1 MQKLMERMRSYLMIA
16 LGTALTAAAFGLIV
30 LPQGL
35 AAGGITGLSVLLS
48 RVMPLPVSAIV
59 FVLNAGLFLLGWACV
74 GRDFAFKTLLVSLL
88 FPVLLEL
95 FQRLDILTEL
105 SADPLISSLLAGG
118 MLGFGTGLVLLG
130 NGSCGGFDILGVVLN
145 KKLGVPVSLV
155 MFLCDVAV
163 LIAQALK
170 LGILNTVYGV
180 LVILVSSFTINRV
193 LTNGKEEGQMLIFSQ
208 KYEEIRRALLDD
220 QDVGLTFLNGETG
233 YMRRPIKVIV
243 TVMPHSKIEN
253 VKKAV
258 YGIDPT
264 AFLLLNSTRYVGG
277 KGYTISR

>member
-59 FVLNAGLFLLGWACV
+59 FVLNAGLFLLGWALV

-95 FQRLDILTEL
+95 FQRLDLLAEL

-155 MFLCDVAV
+155 MFLCDGAV

-208 KYEEIRRALLDD
+208 RYEEIRWALLDD

-277 KGYTISR
+277 KGYTLSR

>member
-1 MQKLMERMRSYLMIA
+1 MQKLMERMHSYLMIA

-95 FQRLDILTEL
+95 FQRLDIRTEL

-155 MFLCDVAV
+155 MVLCDGSV

-170 LGILNTVYGV
+170 LGVLNTVYGV
-180 LVILVSSFTINRV
+180 LVILVCSFTINRV

-243 TVMPHSKIEN
+243 TVMPHSKIET

>member
-1 MQKLMERMRSYLMIA
+1 MKNLREKFRSYLLIA
-16 LGTALTAAAFGLIV
+16 LGTALTAGAFGLIV
-30 LPQGL
+30 LPQRM

-48 RVMPLPVSAIV
+48 RVLPLPVAAIV
-59 FVLNAGLFLLGWACV
+59 FVLNAGLFLLGWACA
-74 GRDFAFKTLLVSLL
+74 GREFAFKTLLVSLL

-95 FQRLDILTEL
+95 FQRMDILAALCT
-105 SADPLISSLLAGG
+105 DPLLSSLLAGG

-145 KKLGVPVSLV
+145 KKLGLPVSLV
-155 MFLCDVAV
+155 MFLCDSTV
-163 LIAQALK
+163 LISQALTV
-170 LGILNTVYGV
+170 GVLNTVYGV
-180 LVILVSSFTINRV
+180 LVILVCSFTLNRV

-208 KYEEIRRALLDD
+208 KYEEIRRALLED

-233 YMRRPIKVIV
+233 YQRRPIKVIV

-277 KGYTISR
+277 KGYTLSR

>member
-1 MQKLMERMRSYLMIA
+1 MYKRQA

-155 MFLCDVAV
+155 MFLCDGAV
-163 LIAQALK
+163 LIAQALSA
-170 LGILNTVYGV
+170 GILNTVYGV
-180 LVILVSSFTINRV
+180 LVILVSSFTVNRV

>member
-1 MQKLMERMRSYLMIA
+1 MKNLREKFRSYLLIA
-16 LGTALTAAAFGLIV
+16 LGTALTAGAFGLIV
-30 LPQGL
+30 LPQRM

-48 RVMPLPVSAIV
+48 RVLPLPVAAIV
-59 FVLNAGLFLLGWACV
+59 FVLNAGLFLLGWGCV
-74 GRDFAFKTLLVSLL
+74 GREFAFRTLLVSLL

-95 FQRLDILTEL
+95 FQRMDILAALCT
-105 SADPLISSLLAGG
+105 DPLLSSLLAGG

-145 KKLGVPVSLV
+145 KKLGLPVSLV
-155 MFLCDVAV
+155 MFLCDSTV
-163 LIAQALK
+163 LISQALTV
-170 LGILNTVYGV
+170 GVLNTVYGV
-180 LVILVSSFTINRV
+180 LVILVCSFTLNRV

-208 KYEEIRRALLDD
+208 KYEEIRRALLED

-233 YMRRPIKVIV
+233 YQRRPIKVIV

-277 KGYTISR
+277 KGYTLSR

>member
-1 MQKLMERMRSYLMIA
+1 MQKLMEKMRSYLMIA

-95 FQRLDILTEL
+95 FQRLDLLAEL

-155 MFLCDVAV
+155 MFLCDGAV

-258 YGIDPT
+258 YVIDPT

>member
-95 FQRLDILTEL
+95 FQRLDLLAEL

-118 MLGFGTGLVLLG
+118 ILGFGTGLVLLG

-155 MFLCDVAV
+155 MFLCDGAV

-208 KYEEIRRALLDD
+208 KFEEIRRALLDD

>member
-95 FQRLDILTEL
+95 FQRLDLLAEL

-155 MFLCDVAV
+155 MFLRDGAV

>member
-1 MQKLMERMRSYLMIA
+1 MEKLRSYLMIA

-30 LPQGL
+30 LPQGM
-35 AAGGITGLSVLLS
+35 AAGGITGLSVLIGRALL
-48 RVMPLPVSAIV
+48 LPVSAIV
-59 FVLNAGLFLLGWACV
+59 FALNAGLFLLGWAGV
-74 GRDFAFKTLLVSLL
+74 GKDFAFKTLLVSLL

-95 FQRLDILTEL
+95 FQSRDVLTEL
-105 SADPLISSLLAGG
+105 GADPLISSLLAGG
-118 MLGFGTGLVLLG
+118 MLGLGTGLVLLG

-155 MFLCDVAV
+155 MFLCDGAV
-163 LIAQALK
+163 RIAQALSA
-170 LGILNTVYGV
+170 GILNTVYGV
-180 LVILVSSFTINRV
+180 LVILVSSFTVNRV
-193 LTNGKEEGQMLIFSQ
+193 LTNGREEGQMLIFSQ
-208 KYEEIRRALLDD
+208 RYEEIRRVLLEE

>member
-155 MFLCDVAV
+155 MFLCDGAV

>member
-1 MQKLMERMRSYLMIA
+1 MQKLMERMHSYLMIA

-155 MFLCDVAV
+155 MVLCDGSV

-170 LGILNTVYGV
+170 LGVLNTVYGL
-180 LVILVSSFTINRV
+180 LVILVCSFTINRV

-243 TVMPHSKIEN
+243 TVMPHSKIET

>member
-1 MQKLMERMRSYLMIA
+1 MKNLREKFRSYLLIA
-16 LGTALTAAAFGLIV
+16 LGTALTAGAFGLIV
-30 LPQGL
+30 LPQRM

-48 RVMPLPVSAIV
+48 RVLPLPVAAIV
-59 FVLNAGLFLLGWACV
+59 FVLNAGLFLLGWACA
-74 GRDFAFKTLLVSLL
+74 GREFAFKTLLVSLL

-95 FQRLDILTEL
+95 FQRMDILTAL
-105 SADPLISSLLAGG
+105 CTDPLLSSLLAGG

-145 KKLGVPVSLV
+145 KKLGLPVSLV
-155 MFLCDVAV
+155 MFLCDSTV
-163 LIAQALK
+163 LISQALTV
-170 LGILNTVYGV
+170 GVLNTVYGV
-180 LVILVSSFTINRV
+180 LVILVCSFTINRV

-208 KYEEIRRALLDD
+208 KYEEIRRALLED

-233 YMRRPIKVIV
+233 YQRRPIKVIV

-277 KGYTISR
+277 KGYTLSR

>member
-1 MQKLMERMRSYLMIA
+1 MEKLRSYLMIA

-30 LPQGL
+30 LPQGM
-35 AAGGITGLSVLLS
+35 AAGGITGLSVLLG
-48 RVMPLPVSAIV
+48 RALPLPVSAIV
-59 FVLNAGLFLLGWACV
+59 FALNAGLFFLGWV
-74 GRDFAFKTLLVSLL
+74 GVGKDFAFKTLLVSLL

-95 FQRLDILTEL
+95 FQSRDVLTEL
-105 SADPLISSLLAGG
+105 GADPLISSLLAGG
-118 MLGFGTGLVLLG
+118 MLGLGTGLVLLG

-155 MFLCDVAV
+155 MFLCDGAV
-163 LIAQALK
+163 LIAQALSA
-170 LGILNTVYGV
+170 GILNTAYGV
-180 LVILVSSFTINRV
+180 LVILVSSFTVNRV
-193 LTNGKEEGQMLIFSQ
+193 LTNGREEGQMLIFSQ
-208 KYEEIRRALLDD
+208 RYEEIRRVLLEE

-233 YMRRPIKVIV
+233 YLRRPIKVIV

>member
-74 GRDFAFKTLLVSLL
+74 GRVFAFKTLLVSLL

-155 MFLCDVAV
+155 MVLCDGSV

-170 LGILNTVYGV
+170 LGVLNTVYGV
-180 LVILVSSFTINRV
+180 LVILVCSFTINRV

-243 TVMPHSKIEN
+243 TVMPHSKIET

>member
-1 MQKLMERMRSYLMIA
+1 MQKLMEKMRSYLMIA

-95 FQRLDILTEL
+95 FQRQDLLAEL

-155 MFLCDVAV
+155 MFLCDGAV

>member
-1 MQKLMERMRSYLMIA
+1 M
-16 LGTALTAAAFGLIV
+16 V
-30 LPQGL
+30 
-35 AAGGITGLSVLLS
+35 
-48 RVMPLPVSAIV
+48 
-59 FVLNAGLFLLGWACV
+59 
-74 GRDFAFKTLLVSLL
+74 
-88 FPVLLEL
+88 
-95 FQRLDILTEL
+95 
-105 SADPLISSLLAGG
+105 
-118 MLGFGTGLVLLG
+118 
-130 NGSCGGFDILGVVLN
+130 
-145 KKLGVPVSLV
+145 
-155 MFLCDVAV
+155 LCDGSV

-170 LGILNTVYGV
+170 LGVLNTVYGV
-180 LVILVSSFTINRV
+180 LVILVCSFTINRV

-243 TVMPHSKIEN
+243 TVMPHSKIET

>member
-1 MQKLMERMRSYLMIA
+1 MKNLREKFRSYLLIA
-16 LGTALTAAAFGLIV
+16 LGTALTAGAFGLIV
-30 LPQGL
+30 LPQRM

-48 RVMPLPVSAIV
+48 RVLPLPVAAIV
-59 FVLNAGLFLLGWACV
+59 FVLNAGLFLLGWACA
-74 GRDFAFKTLLVSLL
+74 GREFAFRTLLVSLL

-95 FQRLDILTEL
+95 FQRMDILAALCT
-105 SADPLISSLLAGG
+105 DPLLSSLLAGG

-155 MFLCDVAV
+155 MFLCDGAV

-277 KGYTISR
+277 KGYTLSR

>member
-1 MQKLMERMRSYLMIA
+1 MKKLKERMRSYLMIA

-48 RVMPLPVSAIV
+48 RVLPLPVSAIV
-59 FVLNAGLFLLGWACV
+59 FALNAGLFLLGWACV

-155 MFLCDVAV
+155 MVLCDGSV

-170 LGILNTVYGV
+170 LGVLNTVYGV
-180 LVILVSSFTINRV
+180 LVILVCSFTINRV

-243 TVMPHSKIEN
+243 TVMPHSKIET

>member
-1 MQKLMERMRSYLMIA
+1 M
-16 LGTALTAAAFGLIV
+16 
-30 LPQGL
+30 
-35 AAGGITGLSVLLS
+35 
-48 RVMPLPVSAIV
+48 
-59 FVLNAGLFLLGWACV
+59 
-74 GRDFAFKTLLVSLL
+74 
-88 FPVLLEL
+88 LLEL
-95 FQRLDILTEL
+95 FQHLDILAEL
-105 SADPLISSLLAGG
+105 SADPLLSSLLAGG

-155 MFLCDVAV
+155 MFLCDGAV

-208 KYEEIRRALLDD
+208 RYEEIRRALLDD

-258 YGIDPT
+258 YGVDPT

>member
-1 MQKLMERMRSYLMIA
+1 MKNLREKFRSYLLIA
-16 LGTALTAAAFGLIV
+16 LGTALTAGAFGLIV
-30 LPQGL
+30 LPQRM
-35 AAGGITGLSVLLS
+35 AAGGITGLSVLIS
-48 RVMPLPVSAIV
+48 RVLPLPVSGIV

-74 GRDFAFKTLLVSLL
+74 GREFAFRTLLVSLL

-95 FQRLDILTEL
+95 FQSMDILAALCT
-105 SADPLISSLLAGG
+105 DPLLSSLLAGG

-145 KKLGVPVSLV
+145 KKLGLPVSLV
-155 MFLCDVAV
+155 MFLCDSTV
-163 LIAQALK
+163 LISQALTV
-170 LGILNTVYGV
+170 GVLNTVYGV
-180 LVILVSSFTINRV
+180 LVILVCSFTLNRV

-208 KYEEIRRALLDD
+208 KYEEIRRALLED

-233 YMRRPIKVIV
+233 YQRRPIKVIV

-277 KGYTISR
+277 KGYTLSR

>member
-1 MQKLMERMRSYLMIA
+1 MQKLMERMHSYLMIA

-155 MFLCDVAV
+155 MVLCDGSV

-170 LGILNTVYGV
+170 LGVLNTVYGV
-180 LVILVSSFTINRV
+180 LVILVCSFTINRV

-243 TVMPHSKIEN
+243 TVMPHSKIET

>member
-1 MQKLMERMRSYLMIA
+1 MKNLREKFRSYLLIA
-16 LGTALTAAAFGLIV
+16 LGTALTAGAFGLIV
-30 LPQGL
+30 LPQRM

-48 RVMPLPVSAIV
+48 RVLPLPVAAIV
-59 FVLNAGLFLLGWACV
+59 FVLNAGLFLLGWACA
-74 GRDFAFKTLLVSLL
+74 GREFAFRTLLVSLL

-95 FQRLDILTEL
+95 FQRMDILAALCT
-105 SADPLISSLLAGG
+105 DPLLSSILAGG

-145 KKLGVPVSLV
+145 KKLGLPVSLV
-155 MFLCDVAV
+155 MFLCDSTV
-163 LIAQALK
+163 LISQALTV
-170 LGILNTVYGV
+170 GVLNTVYGV
-180 LVILVSSFTINRV
+180 LVILVCSFTLNRV

-208 KYEEIRRALLDD
+208 KYEEIRRALLED

-233 YMRRPIKVIV
+233 YQRRPIKVIV

-277 KGYTISR
+277 KGYTLSR

>member
-1 MQKLMERMRSYLMIA
+1 MKNLREKFRSYLLIA
-16 LGTALTAAAFGLIV
+16 LGTALTAGALGLIV
-30 LPQGL
+30 LPQRM

-48 RVMPLPVSAIV
+48 RVLPLPVAAIV
-59 FVLNAGLFLLGWACV
+59 FVLNAGLFLLGWACA
-74 GRDFAFKTLLVSLL
+74 GREFAFKTLLVSLL

-95 FQRLDILTEL
+95 FQRMDVLAALCT
-105 SADPLISSLLAGG
+105 DPLLSSLLAGG

-145 KKLGVPVSLV
+145 KKLGLPVSLV
-155 MFLCDVAV
+155 MFLCDSTV
-163 LIAQALK
+163 LISQALTV
-170 LGILNTVYGV
+170 GVLNTVYGV
-180 LVILVSSFTINRV
+180 LVILVCSFTLNRV

-208 KYEEIRRALLDD
+208 KYEEIRRALLED

-233 YMRRPIKVIV
+233 YQRRPIKVIV

-277 KGYTISR
+277 KGYTLSR

>member
-16 LGTALTAAAFGLIV
+16 LGTALTAAALGLIV

-95 FQRLDILTEL
+95 FQRLDLLAEL

-155 MFLCDVAV
+155 MFLCDGAV

-233 YMRRPIKVIV
+233 YMRRPIKVIA

>member
-1 MQKLMERMRSYLMIA
+1 MQKLMEKMRSYLMIA

-95 FQRLDILTEL
+95 FQRLDLLAEL

-155 MFLCDVAV
+155 MFLCDGAV

>member
-1 MQKLMERMRSYLMIA
+1 MKNLREKFRSYLLIA
-16 LGTALTAAAFGLIV
+16 LGTALTAGALGLIV
-30 LPQGL
+30 LPQRM

-48 RVMPLPVSAIV
+48 RVLPLPVAAIV
-59 FVLNAGLFLLGWACV
+59 FVLNAGLFLLGWACA
-74 GRDFAFKTLLVSLL
+74 GREFAFRTLLVSLL

-95 FQRLDILTEL
+95 FQRMDILAALCT
-105 SADPLISSLLAGG
+105 DPLLSSLLAGG

-145 KKLGVPVSLV
+145 KKLGLPVSLV
-155 MFLCDVAV
+155 MFPCDSTV
-163 LIAQALK
+163 LISQALTV
-170 LGILNTVYGV
+170 GVLNTVYGV
-180 LVILVSSFTINRV
+180 LVILVCSFTLNRV

-208 KYEEIRRALLDD
+208 KYEEIRRALLED

-233 YMRRPIKVIV
+233 YQRRPIKVIV

-277 KGYTISR
+277 KGYTLSR

>member
-1 MQKLMERMRSYLMIA
+1 MKKLVEKLRSYLIIA

-95 FQRLDILTEL
+95 FQRLDILAEL

-155 MFLCDVAV
+155 MFLCDGAV

-170 LGILNTVYGV
+170 LGVLNTVYGV
-180 LVILVSSFTINRV
+180 LVILVCSFTVNRV

-208 KYEEIRRALLDD
+208 RYEEIRRALLDD

-233 YMRRPIKVIV
+233 YQRRPIKVIV

-277 KGYTISR
+277 KGYTLSR

>member
-1 MQKLMERMRSYLMIA
+1 MKNLREKFRSYLLIA
-16 LGTALTAAAFGLIV
+16 LGTALTAGAFGLIV
-30 LPQGL
+30 LPQRM

-48 RVMPLPVSAIV
+48 RVLPLPVSGVV
-59 FVLNAGLFLLGWACV
+59 FVLNAGLFLLGWACA
-74 GRDFAFKTLLVSLL
+74 GREFAFKTLLVSLL

-95 FQRLDILTEL
+95 FQRIDILAALCT
-105 SADPLISSLLAGG
+105 DPLLSSLLAGG

-130 NGSCGGFDILGVVLN
+130 NGSSGGFDILGVVLN

-155 MFLCDVAV
+155 MFLCDSTV
-163 LIAQALK
+163 LISQALTV
-170 LGILNTVYGV
+170 GVLNTVYGV
-180 LVILVSSFTINRV
+180 LVILVCSFTLNRV

-208 KYEEIRRALLDD
+208 RYEEIRRALLED

-233 YMRRPIKVIV
+233 YQRRPIKVIV

-277 KGYTISR
+277 KGYTLSR

>member
-1 MQKLMERMRSYLMIA
+1 MKNLREKFRSYLLIA
-16 LGTALTAAAFGLIV
+16 LGTALTAGALGLIV
-30 LPQGL
+30 LPQRM

-48 RVMPLPVSAIV
+48 RVLPLPVAAIV
-59 FVLNAGLFLLGWACV
+59 FVLNAGLFLLGWACA
-74 GRDFAFKTLLVSLL
+74 GREFAFKTLLVSLL

-95 FQRLDILTEL
+95 FQRMDILAALCT
-105 SADPLISSLLAGG
+105 DPLLSSLLAGG

-155 MFLCDVAV
+155 MFLCDGAV

-277 KGYTISR
+277 KGYTLSR

>member
-1 MQKLMERMRSYLMIA
+1 MQKLMERMRAYLMIA

-95 FQRLDILTEL
+95 FQRLDLLAEL

-155 MFLCDVAV
+155 MFLCDGAV

>member
-1 MQKLMERMRSYLMIA
+1 MQKLMEKIRPYLMIA

-30 LPQGL
+30 LPQGM
-35 AAGGITGLSVLLS
+35 AAGGITGLSVLLG
-48 RVMPLPVSAIV
+48 RVLPLPVSAIV

-95 FQRLDILTEL
+95 FQHLDILAEL
-105 SADPLISSLLAGG
+105 SADPLLSSLLAGG

-155 MFLCDVAV
+155 MFLCDGAV

-208 KYEEIRRALLDD
+208 RYEEIRRALLDD

-258 YGIDPT
+258 YGVDPT

>member
-35 AAGGITGLSVLLS
+35 AAGGITGLSVLLN

-105 SADPLISSLLAGG
+105 SADPLISGILAGG

-155 MFLCDVAV
+155 MFLCDGAV

>member
-1 MQKLMERMRSYLMIA
+1 MKNLREKFRSYLRIA
-16 LGTALTAAAFGLIV
+16 LGTALTAGAFGLIV
-30 LPQGL
+30 LPQSM

-48 RVMPLPVSAIV
+48 RVLPLPVAAIV

-74 GRDFAFKTLLVSLL
+74 GREFAFKTLLVSLL

-95 FQRLDILTEL
+95 FQRMDILAALCT
-105 SADPLISSLLAGG
+105 DPLLSSLLAGG

-145 KKLGVPVSLV
+145 KKLGLPVSLV
-155 MFLCDVAV
+155 MFLCDSTV
-163 LIAQALK
+163 LISQALTV
-170 LGILNTVYGV
+170 GVLNTVYGV
-180 LVILVSSFTINRV
+180 LVILVCSFTLNRV

-208 KYEEIRRALLDD
+208 KYEEIRRALLED

-233 YMRRPIKVIV
+233 YQRRPIKVIV

-277 KGYTISR
+277 KGYTLSR

>member
-95 FQRLDILTEL
+95 FQRLDLLAEL

-155 MFLCDVAV
+155 MFLCDGAV

-208 KYEEIRRALLDD
+208 RYEEIRRALLDD

>member
-1 MQKLMERMRSYLMIA
+1 MEKLRSYLMIA
-16 LGTALTAAAFGLIV
+16 LGAALTAAAFGLIV
-30 LPQGL
+30 LPQGM
-35 AAGGITGLSVLLS
+35 AAGGITGLSVLIGRALL
-48 RVMPLPVSAIV
+48 LPVSAIV
-59 FVLNAGLFLLGWACV
+59 FALNAGLFLLGWV
-74 GRDFAFKTLLVSLL
+74 GAGNDFAFKTLLVSLL

-95 FQRLDILTEL
+95 FQSRDVLTEL
-105 SADPLISSLLAGG
+105 GADPLISSLLAGG
-118 MLGFGTGLVLLG
+118 MLGLGTGLVLLG
-130 NGSCGGFDILGVVLN
+130 NGSCGGFDILGVVLK

-155 MFLCDVAV
+155 MFLCDGAV
-163 LIAQALK
+163 LIAQALSA
-170 LGILNTVYGV
+170 GILNTAYGV
-180 LVILVSSFTINRV
+180 LVIFVSSFTVNRV
-193 LTNGKEEGQMLIFSQ
+193 LTNGREEGQMLIFSQ
-208 KYEEIRRALLDD
+208 RYEEIRRVLLEE

-233 YMRRPIKVIV
+233 YLRRPIKVIV